1 MARKQRMCLKL
12 AILAGVF
19 SLGCSSTGKGLNVFT
34 PYRGANQ
41 VEELRSPPADD
52 SRYTQA
58 PSYPQ
63 QLLKPVA
70 KMKDEE
76 NGTGLRRAPIG
87 QGGMGPMSA
96 QGPGGY

>member
-1 MARKQRMCLKL
+1 MLRVKPICLKL
-12 AILAGVF
+12 AILVGVC
-19 SLGCSSTGKGLNVFT
+19 SLGCSSTGKGLSVFT

-58 PSYPQ
+58 PSYPS
-63 QLLKPVA
+63 QLLKPVV

-87 QGGMGPMSA
+87 QGGMGPMGGG
-96 QGPGGY
+96 GPGGF